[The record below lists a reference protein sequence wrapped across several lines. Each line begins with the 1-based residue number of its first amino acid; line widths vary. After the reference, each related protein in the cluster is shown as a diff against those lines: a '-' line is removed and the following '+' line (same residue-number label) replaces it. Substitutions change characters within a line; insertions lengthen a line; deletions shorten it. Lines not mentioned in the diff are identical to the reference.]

1 MRYELGFIGAGNMAE
16 AIARAA
22 LAQNILKAEQIIVA
36 DPSEN
41 RRELF
46 AGLGVT
52 IAVDNAMVVREA
64 QQVMLAVKPQMFAQV
79 AGDIAPQLT
88 AEHILIS
95 IMAGLG
101 TGKINGLLNE
111 ALPVEHVMKNVTR
124 RIVRVMP
131 NTPLMVGLG
140 MSGVAS
146 GPGAQNGDETLTMQL
161 FGAAGKTVLVSEEKI
176 DAITAVSGSGPAYLF
191 YLAEAMEKAA
201 RELGLAD
208 QSRLLV
214 QQTLLGAATLLA
226 QSSDTAGELRRK
238 VTSPG
243 GTTEAA
249 IKHMEGNKTID
260 VVVNALKAAEKRA
273 RELGA

>member
-16 AIARAA
+16 AIAKAA
-22 LAQNILKAEQIIVA
+22 LSQKIMEPGQMIAA
-36 DPSEN
+36 DPSDY
-41 RRELF
+41 RRALF

-52 IAVDNAMVVREA
+52 VANDNAQVVRESK
-64 QQVMLAVKPQMFAQV
+64 QVILAVKPQMFAQV
-79 AGDIAPQLT
+79 AGQIAAFLVPDQ
-88 AEHILIS
+88 IIIS

-101 TGKINGLLNE
+101 TRKIDALLND
-111 ALPVEHVMKNVTR
+111 ALPADHPMKNSTR

-131 NTPLMVGLG
+131 NTPLIVGLG
-140 MSGVAS
+140 MSGIAL
-146 GPGAQNGDETLTMQL
+146 GGGARPGDETLTMQL
-161 FGAAGKTVLVSEEKI
+161 FGAAGKTVLVREDQI

-201 RELGLAD
+201 RELGLGD
-208 QSRLLV
+208 HSRLLV
-214 QQTLLGAATLLA
+214 QQTLVGSAMLLS

-249 IKHMEGNKTID
+249 IKHMEGNKTIE